1 MGILSSLPK
10 QEDSYESL
18 MRNLGFYETYL
29 NNLDTNATE
38 GVIEGLGSMLIGLAD
53 ISMRLLT
60 TLKTNVFSFYK
71 SMKRSEIR
79 EYFEGH
85 MASVK
90 RTEALPF
97 NNYMDM
103 EVPVPAEMTAR
114 FMPAVEAV
122 EQLYAALDIVN
133 TINAFNKVMVQ
144 VRKGVVRDEPN
155 YGVDLVQ
162 LAQFNEIKMKKVNA
176 AVATHN
182 GNFAGDKSEKNTRQ
196 FKDVYASM
204 KEFIDVRQK
213 LISMEFHLQEVS
225 TVLGTMQS
233 ANQTLNQVAIT
244 LDKTKDI
251 QTDFMKQ
258 LVVAVRNMASMIDIY
273 GTACHAQMAL
283 EHNHVCVLETIQNQL
298 AE

>member
-10 QEDSYESL
+10 QEDSYQSL
-18 MRNLGFYETYL
+18 MRSLGFYETYL

-38 GVIEGLGSMLIGLAD
+38 GVIEGLGSMLLGLSD

-60 TLKTNVFSFYK
+60 TLRTNVFSFYK
-71 SMKRSEIR
+71 NLKRSEIR

-90 RTEALPF
+90 RAEALSF
-97 NNYMDM
+97 NNFMDM
-103 EVPVPAEMTAR
+103 EVPVPAEMTSR
-114 FMPAVEAV
+114 FMPAVDAV

-133 TINAFNKVMVQ
+133 TIQAFNKVMIQ

-176 AVATHN
+176 AVAAHN
-182 GNFAGDKSEKNTRQ
+182 ANFAGDKAEKNARQ

-204 KEFIDVRQK
+204 KEFADVRQK
-213 LISMEFHLQEVS
+213 LISMEFHLQEVN
-225 TVLGTMQS
+225 TVLGTMQT

-251 QTDFMKQ
+251 QTDFIKQ
-258 LVVAVRNMASMIDIY
+258 LVIAVRNMASMVDIY